1 MRGSGSCFVVPPE
14 QLSEV
19 LCSFGGCAERVTSVI
34 KVRCMARL
42 ARVVA
47 AGVPHHVTQ
56 RGNGR
61 QFILACD
68 PDRSV
73 YLDLLPENRGDENR
87 GDGRNF
93 P

>member
-1 MRGSGSCFVVPPE
+1 
-14 QLSEV
+14 
-19 LCSFGGCAERVTSVI
+19 
-34 KVRCMARL
+34 MARL

-73 YLDLLPENRGDENR
+73 YLDLLPENRGTGSCER
-87 GDGRNF
+87 IAPLF
-93 P
+93 VQIAPS

>member
-1 MRGSGSCFVVPPE
+1 
-14 QLSEV
+14 
-19 LCSFGGCAERVTSVI
+19 
-34 KVRCMARL
+34 MARL

>member
-1 MRGSGSCFVVPPE
+1 MRGSGSCFAVSPE

-19 LCSFGGCAERVTSVI
+19 LCSFGAIAERVTSVI
-34 KVRCMARL
+34 KVRRMARL

-73 YLDLLPENRGDENR
+73 YLDLLPENLGT
-87 GDGRNF
+87 DGKIT
-93 P
+93 

>member
-1 MRGSGSCFVVPPE
+1 
-14 QLSEV
+14 
-19 LCSFGGCAERVTSVI
+19 
-34 KVRCMARL
+34 MARL

-47 AGVPHHVTQ
+47 IGVPHHVTQ

-73 YLDLLPENRGDENR
+73 YLDLLRRWPDASWREYLDAGESESKAAHCSHATLFPPEQLSPICHSGS
-87 GDGRNF
+87 
-93 P
+93 

>member
-19 LCSFGGCAERVTSVI
+19 LCSFGAIAERVTSVI

-47 AGVPHHVTQ
+47 TGVPHHVTQ

-61 QFILACD
+61 QFILGCD

-73 YLDLLPENRGDENR
+73 YLDLLPENRGT
-87 GDGRNF
+87 DGKIT
-93 P
+93 